1 MPPLPPDQAGRSAG
15 LGQFPIRLSQTVS
28 TGSKI
33 SRVLLLIPVVAAISF
48 PFVGL
53 AVASTTNPT
62 MLDALAD
69 RPLATLQIAT
79 GLVLWV
85 GLFLLPARR
94 MAQRLWAS
102 REVVIAD
109 GSVEIIERTWLGS
122 HRQSTP
128 VASYMGLAHHIRA
141 SLSGLT
147 HEIILV
153 HAEPSLT
160 VTLVACD
167 RVTQAML
174 DDAKALLNLP
184 EISARAIY
192 ERDRSMH
199 GARPSSPLEPVQA

>member
-1 MPPLPPDQAGRSAG
+1 MPPLSTDQAGRSAAFDH
-15 LGQFPIRLSQTVS
+15 FPIRLSQTAS
-28 TGSKI
+28 TGSKV
-33 SRVLLLIPVVAAISF
+33 SRVLLLIPAVAAITF

-62 MLDALAD
+62 MLDALAE

-79 GLVLWV
+79 GLALWV

-94 MAQRLWAS
+94 ILQRLWAS

-109 GSVEIIERTWLGS
+109 GSVDIIERTWLGS
-122 HRQSTP
+122 RRTSTP

-160 VTLVACD
+160 VTLMAGD
-167 RVTQAML
+167 RVTQTML

-184 EISARAIY
+184 EIPARAIY
-192 ERDRSMH
+192 ERDRSVH
-199 GARPSSPLEPVQA
+199 SARPSPTLEPVQA